1 MGTVT
6 ERLAFI
12 LSLNADGA
20 IKGFQ
25 DVGQTASR
33 ELKRAD
39 QSLDRLGSQMARVGT
54 TMAASGLVGAVAL
67 SKLGTS
73 AGDLNET
80 LSKSDVIF
88 GSAAD
93 RVESF
98 GNRAAQASGLSKR
111 AAIDAAA
118 TFGTLFTNI
127 GKTSDEA
134 ASMSIQM
141 SSLAGDL
148 ASFSN
153 TSTEDAVMALGA
165 ALRGESEPIRRFGVL
180 LDDATL
186 KQRALTMGLYDGTGS
201 LTPATRA
208 QAAYA
213 EILAQTAKQQGDF
226 ARTSGSLANQQRQL
240 AAELENLK
248 AGIGAGVVPAMKSM
262 VGVAGDAVGAFNSL
276 SPATQAGVG
285 TFAAYASAGLV
296 AAGSLSAV
304 AGQAIKM
311 RDRFTTLGADGAT
324 TGLNNFGKAAAGLG
338 LAGAVVGLYQMGQAM
353 HGLEVDA
360 QKAARATTDELVAA
374 FERLGQVKGTFA
386 ELGLNGEDVFR
397 KIAEGSIGT
406 AQRIRDGLAAAG
418 QDVSKY
424 DAILAELAAAQAR
437 ANSDVAAGSKVVDQ
451 YGNAADSTAGSVTT
465 LADAIDYAGLAAD
478 RTEGRM
484 KALKAS
490 VFDLPNAQR
499 DVADGWAAI
508 DEAAQQSGGSTRD
521 VEADMRRARDAA
533 EGLQSAQES
542 LADAERKLAEARQGP
557 TARTKDDAQLKVR
570 EASIATQRAATALA
584 DAEKKVNEVRSK
596 GTPGELAS
604 AELDL
609 EEARIRA
616 KRAATDVKDAQAA
629 YNDVLHSGD
638 ENSKAVKAAQDEL
651 ARAQLQV
658 RTATEA
664 VADAQKAA
672 APQGGAH
679 RDTTKAIADAYEAQ
693 KKNIWDTVDA
703 MVQQGKSQQE
713 IDAFIDASGKKLDEY
728 ANKYK
733 LAKVDV
739 DEFKKSLDLLAI
751 LSNDNRTAAAAGGNY
766 APPAAIAQG
775 AYDAARRDVTSSTSS
790 ANAAEYR
797 LTARLAAPI
806 MIDKRVLAEA
816 LIDLNVEHN

>member
-25 DVGQTASR
+25 DVGQTATR

-39 QSLDRLGSQMARVGT
+39 EGLDKLGSQMTRVGT

-67 SKLGTS
+67 SKLGSS

-80 LSKSDVIF
+80 LSKSSVIF
-88 GSAAD
+88 GDAAD
-93 RVESF
+93 RVERF
-98 GNRAAQASGLSKR
+98 GAGAAQASGLSKR
-111 AAIDAAA
+111 TAIDAAA
-118 TFGTLFTNI
+118 SFGTLFTNI

-134 ASMSIQM
+134 ASMSIEM
-141 SSLAGDL
+141 TSLAGDL

-153 TSTEDAVMALGA
+153 TSPEDAVTALGA

-186 KQRALTMGLYDGTGS
+186 KQRALTMGLYDGTGA
-201 LTPATRA
+201 LTPAQRA
-208 QAAYA
+208 QAAYG
-213 EILAQTAKQQGDF
+213 EILAQTSKQQGDF
-226 ARTSGSLANQQRQL
+226 ARTSDSLANQQRQL
-240 AAELENLK
+240 SAELENLK

-262 VGVAGDAVGAFNSL
+262 VGVAGEAVGAFNSL

-311 RDRFTTLGADGAT
+311 RDRFTTIGADGAT
-324 TGLNNFGKAAAGLG
+324 AGLNNFGKAAAGLG

-360 QKAARATTDELVAA
+360 QAAARATTDELVAA
-374 FERLGQVKGTFA
+374 FEKLGQVRGTFA
-386 ELGLNGEDVFR
+386 DLGLNAEDVFR
-397 KIAEGSIGT
+397 QIAEGSLGT
-406 AQRIRDGLAAAG
+406 AKRIRDGLAASG
-418 QDVSKY
+418 QDVSRF
-424 DAILAELAAAQAR
+424 DAIIAEYGAAQAR
-437 ANSDVAAGSKVVDQ
+437 AAADTQTTSDVVDEFGSTAASAAGSVSAL
-451 YGNAADSTAGSVTT
+451 G
-465 LADAIDYAGLAAD
+465 DAIDYAGLAAD

-484 KALKAS
+484 QALKAA
-490 VFDLPNAQR
+490 VFDLPAAQR
-499 DVADGWAAI
+499 SVADGWDAI
-508 DEAAQQSGGSTRD
+508 DEAATQSGGSTRD
-521 VEADMRRARDAA
+521 VESDMRRARDAA
-533 EGLQSAQES
+533 EGLEAAQVS
-542 LADAERKLAEARQGP
+542 LADAEAKLAEARRGP
-557 TARTKDDAQLKVR
+557 SARTKDDAQLKVR
-570 EASIATQRAATALA
+570 EASIAAQRAAMALT
-584 DAEKKVNEVRSK
+584 DAEKKVNEARTKSE
-596 GTPGELAS
+596 PGVLVS

-609 EEARIRA
+609 EEARIRS
-616 KRAATDVKDAQAA
+616 KKAATDVKDAQAE

-775 AYDAARRDVTSSTSS
+775 AYDAARRDIASATSS